1 MKRTKIMITV
11 EDIKIE
17 ELAPGQYLKEAHET
31 WCKLTEKDKYIL
43 SVIIGEDEVLKIDQR
58 HNLI

>member
-1 MKRTKIMITV
+1 MITV

-17 ELAPGQYLKEAHET
+17 KLAPGQYLKEAHET
-31 WCKLTEKDKYIL
+31 WNKLTEKDKYIL
-43 SVIIGEDEVLKIDQR
+43 SLIIGEDEVLKIDQR